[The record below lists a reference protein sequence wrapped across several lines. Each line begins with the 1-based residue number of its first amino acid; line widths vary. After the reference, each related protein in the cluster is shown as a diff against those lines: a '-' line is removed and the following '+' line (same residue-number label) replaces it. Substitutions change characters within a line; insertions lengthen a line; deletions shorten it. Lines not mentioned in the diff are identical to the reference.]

1 MAQRETRESTGSMA
15 GEMLGTGEAE
25 GRIGHPGAWLEWLML
40 VGYAAATAIAI
51 GCALAI
57 LVALTASAAMAAP
70 TTIDSEATRSAL
82 QAAEG
87 RIVPTALAG
96 LPRVAGIEQAE
107 GSGLLLATGE
117 GLVVAPVQAT
127 STRMKVTG
135 STVRS
140 VVTQRFT
147 NPSEASLEGV
157 FVFPLPDDGAVDHV
171 RMRVGERAIEGRI
184 EERGQAREH
193 YERAKAQGQQ
203 GSLVEQ
209 QRPNLFTA
217 RVANIAPWSTVEVSI
232 EYQQTL
238 ALRDGA
244 WRLRIPALFDPAAAG
259 EEAGAASSRVPG
271 TAVSPAV
278 SLVVDLDPG
287 MPISRPVSGSHE
299 VLVIEDRASGE
310 ASPATGAETTPRYQ
324 VRLKP
329 GRALPERDFEL
340 EWQPLAG
347 HAPAAMLPIE
357 KHGDNWFAM
366 LMLTPPTSLASPGE
380 RAPREIQFVVDA
392 SASMAGEPIEQA
404 KAALRFGLERL
415 APGDRFNLLR
425 FGDRG
430 EALFDEPR
438 PYDGRSARQARAW
451 IAELGTG
458 GGARE
463 HGAIERALA
472 APLRDGVDHQVVFI
486 GDGRVEREDALLQAI
501 DEGAGGR
508 RLFAV
513 GVGSASNTWFM
524 GKAAEAG
531 RGTFTRIGRIGEVER
546 RMAELFAKLGRP
558 LVTGIQ
564 IAFDG
569 AQPLDPLPAAQEL
582 HAGEPLIVRARFA
595 RRPSGATVSA
605 WLGDTRW
612 EGRVNARATEGT
624 GLHVMWAR
632 HRIETLQDQLRFAN
646 GSDAE
651 QAMLRDEIRALG
663 MTHHLVTPYTSLVA
677 IDESPARQVVSQAGG
692 ARPATAASIGWE
704 HIAALAPGQMA
715 RLAAAGREIAIG
727 LGILLFALG
736 MLRIGSVRQSRPI
749 QPAKEQPTA
758 QAGGARALGPAPA
771 RPHAP
776 ARARAAGPS
785 RA

>member
-1 MAQRETRESTGSMA
+1 MANRDTRESTGSMT
-15 GEMLGTGEAE
+15 GEMLGAGEAE
-25 GRIGHPGAWLEWLML
+25 GRIRHPGAWLEWLML

-51 GCALAI
+51 GCALGI
-57 LVALTASAAMAAP
+57 VVALTASAAMAAP
-70 TTIDSEATRSAL
+70 AIDAEATRSAL
-82 QAAEG
+82 QATEG
-87 RIVPTALAG
+87 RIVPAALAG
-96 LPRVAGIEQAE
+96 LPRVAGVEDAE
-107 GSGLLLATGE
+107 GAGLLLATGE

-147 NPSEASLEGV
+147 NPSDESLEGV

-184 EERGQAREH
+184 EDREQARES

-244 WRLRIPALFDPAAAG
+244 WRLRIPALFDPRGDDVAPSPAPAMG
-259 EEAGAASSRVPG
+259 VA
-271 TAVSPAV
+271 PAV
-278 SLVVDLDPG
+278 SLVVDIDPG

-299 VLVIEDRASGE
+299 VLVIEDRAASE
-310 ASPATGAETTPRYQ
+310 AAAATGAEPTPRYQ
-324 VRLKP
+324 VQLKP
-329 GRALPERDFEL
+329 GTARPELDFEL
-340 EWQPLAG
+340 EWQPLPG

-357 KHGDNWFAM
+357 KHGDNWYAM
-366 LMLTPPTSLASPGE
+366 LMLTPPASLAGPGD
-380 RAPREIQFVVDA
+380 RAPREVQFVVDA
-392 SASMAGEPIEQA
+392 SASMAGAPLEQA

-415 APGDRFNLLR
+415 GPGDRFNLLR
-425 FGDRG
+425 FGDRRQ
-430 EALFDEPR
+430 ALFDEPR
-438 PYDGRSARQARAW
+438 PFDARSARQARAW
-451 IAELGTG
+451 IAELEAG
-458 GGARE
+458 GGDRDHE
-463 HGAIERALA
+463 AIERALA
-472 APLRDGVDHQVVFI
+472 APLRDGTDHQVVFI
-486 GDGRVEREDALLQAI
+486 GDGGVDREDELLQAI
-501 DEGAGGR
+501 AAGAGAR
-508 RLFAV
+508 RLFTV
-513 GVGSASNTWFM
+513 GVGSASNSWFM

-531 RGTFTRIGRIGEVER
+531 RGTFTRIARIGEVER

-569 AQPLDPLPAAQEL
+569 AQPLDPLPVAQEL

-595 RRPSGATVSA
+595 RRPTGATVSG
-605 WLGDTRW
+605 WLGERRW
-612 EGRVNARATEGT
+612 EGRVDARATEGT
-624 GLHVMWAR
+624 GLHVLWAR
-632 HRIETLQDQLRFAN
+632 HRIDMLQDQLRFAA
-646 GSDAE
+646 GSEAE
-651 QAMLRDEIRALG
+651 RSLLRDEIRQLG
-663 MTHHLVTPYTSLVA
+663 LTHHLVTPYTSLVA
-677 IDESPARQVVSQAGG
+677 IDESPARQVVSQAKGSRQ
-692 ARPATAASIGWE
+692 AAAASVGWE

-736 MLRIGSVRQSRPI
+736 MLRIGSARQPRRADPVPVPG
-749 QPAKEQPTA
+749 QPA
-758 QAGGARALGPAPA
+758 R
-771 RPHAP
+771 
-776 ARARAAGPS
+776 
-785 RA
+785 

>member
-1 MAQRETRESTGSMA
+1 MAKRDTRESTAGMA
-15 GEMLGTGEAE
+15 GGMVGAGEAE
-25 GRIGHPGAWLEWLML
+25 GRIRHPGAWLEWLML

-70 TTIDSEATRSAL
+70 SSIDAEATRSAL
-82 QAAEG
+82 QATEG
-87 RIVPTALAG
+87 RIVPAALAG
-96 LPRVAGIEQAE
+96 LPRVAGVDEAE
-107 GSGLLLATGE
+107 GAGLLLATGE

-147 NPSEASLEGV
+147 NPSDESLEGV
-157 FVFPLPDDGAVDHV
+157 FVFPLPEDGAVDHI

-184 EERGQAREH
+184 EDRAQAREN

-209 QRPNLFTA
+209 ERPDLFTA

-244 WRLRIPALFDPAAAG
+244 WRLRIPALFDHRADAPG
-259 EEAGAASSRVPG
+259 SAGATSPRVP
-271 TAVSPAV
+271 AMSMAPAV
-278 SLVVDLDPG
+278 SLVVDIDPG

-299 VLVIEDRASGE
+299 VLVIEDRAAAESTATE
-310 ASPATGAETTPRYQ
+310 AESAPRYQ

-329 GRALPERDFEL
+329 GSAAPERDFEL
-340 EWQPLAG
+340 EWQPLPG
-347 HAPAAMLPIE
+347 HAPVAMLPIE
-357 KHGDNWFAM
+357 KHGDNWYAM
-366 LMLTPPTSLASPGE
+366 LMLTPPAALASPGG

-392 SASMAGEPIEQA
+392 SASMAGEPLEQA

-430 EALFDEPR
+430 QALFDEPR
-438 PYDGRSARQARAW
+438 PYDARTARQARAW
-451 IAELGTG
+451 IAELAAA
-458 GGARE
+458 GGARDP
-463 HGAIERALA
+463 GAIERAFA
-472 APLRDGVDHQVVFI
+472 APLRDGFDHQVVLV
-486 GDGRVEREDALLQAI
+486 GDGRVEHEDAMLQVI
-501 DEGAGGR
+501 DAGAGAR
-508 RLFAV
+508 RLFSV
-513 GVGSASNTWFM
+513 GVGSASNAWFM
-524 GKAAEAG
+524 DKAAEAG
-531 RGTFTRIGRIGEVER
+531 RGTFTRIARIGEVER

-569 AQPLDPLPAAQEL
+569 AQPLDPLPEAWEL

-595 RRPSGATVSA
+595 RRPAGATVSA

-612 EGRVNARATEGT
+612 EGRVNARVTEGT
-624 GLHVMWAR
+624 GLHVQWAR
-632 HRIETLQDQLRFAN
+632 QRIETLQDRLRFA
-646 GSDAE
+646 SVSEAD
-651 QAMLRDEIRALG
+651 QALLRDEIRELG

-677 IDESPARQVVSQAGG
+677 IDESPARQVVSQARGSRAVAG
-692 ARPATAASIGWE
+692 PSIGWE

-715 RLAAAGREIAIG
+715 RLAAAGREIVIG

-736 MLRIGSVRQSRPI
+736 LLRIGSVRQ
-749 QPAKEQPTA
+749 
-758 QAGGARALGPAPA
+758 ARPAPEPVPGQA
-771 RPHAP
+771 NR
-776 ARARAAGPS
+776 
-785 RA
+785 

>member
-1 MAQRETRESTGSMA
+1 MAKRETRESTESMTS
-15 GEMLGTGEAE
+15 GMLGAGQAEA
-25 GRIGHPGAWLEWLML
+25 RIRHPGAWLEWLML

-70 TTIDSEATRSAL
+70 AATDAEATRSAL

-87 RIVPTALAG
+87 RIVPAALAG
-96 LPRVAGIEQAE
+96 LPRVAGVEHAD
-107 GSGLLLATGE
+107 GAGLLLATGE

-127 STRMKVTG
+127 STRTKVTG

-147 NPSEASLEGV
+147 NPSDASLEGV

-209 QRPNLFTA
+209 QRPDLFTA

-244 WRLRIPALFDPAAAG
+244 WRLRIPALVGPGVDDGEADGAG
-259 EEAGAASSRVPG
+259 SPRVPA
-271 TAVSPAV
+271 TAVAPAV
-278 SLVVDLDPG
+278 SLVVDIDPG
-287 MPISRPVSGSHE
+287 MPISRPASGSHE
-299 VLVIEDRASGE
+299 VLVIEDRAAGE
-310 ASPATGAETTPRYQ
+310 ATASTNAEATPRYQ

-329 GRALPERDFEL
+329 GRAVLERDFEL

-357 KHGDNWFAM
+357 RHGDNWYAM
-366 LMLTPPTSLASPGE
+366 LMLTPPTSLASPGA
-380 RAPREIQFVVDA
+380 RAPREIQFVVDG
-392 SASMAGEPIEQA
+392 SASMAGEPLEQA

-415 APGDRFNLLR
+415 APGDHFNLLR
-425 FGDRG
+425 LGGR

-438 PYDGRSARQARAW
+438 PYDARSARQARAW
-451 IAELGTG
+451 IAELGAG
-458 GGARE
+458 GGERD
-463 HGAIERALA
+463 HDAIGRAFD

-486 GDGRVEREDALLQAI
+486 GDGRVEREDQLLQAI
-501 DEGAGGR
+501 DDHAGAR
-508 RLFAV
+508 RLFTV
-513 GVGSASNTWFM
+513 GVGSASNAWFM

-546 RMAELFAKLGRP
+546 RMAELFTKLGRP

-569 AQPLDPLPAAQEL
+569 AQPLDPLPTAREL

-612 EGRVNARATEGT
+612 EGRVNARVTEGT
-624 GLHVMWAR
+624 GLHVLWAR
-632 HRIETLQDQLRFAN
+632 HRIETLQDRLRFAN
-646 GSDAE
+646 ASVGD
-651 QAMLRDEIRALG
+651 QAMLRDEIRELG
-663 MTHHLVTPYTSLVA
+663 LTHHLVTPYTSLVA
-677 IDESPARQVVSQAGG
+677 IDESPARQVVSQAGES
-692 ARPATAASIGWE
+692 RPATGASIGWE

-736 MLRIGSVRQSRPI
+736 MLRIGSARQPRPAH
-749 QPAKEQPTA
+749 PTKEQPVA
-758 QAGGARALGPAPA
+758 
-771 RPHAP
+771 
-776 ARARAAGPS
+776 
-785 RA
+785 